1 MSTQLFE
8 NISKVVEQPQ
18 QAHAVTTAAS
28 SPLEVILTVCMGVG
42 ALIGAVLCY
51 ATINTVADATTLVF
65 FVTTAAVT
73 SAAVGAAAGLSFGG
87 LWHVLVKG
95 GLDDRE

>member
-1 MSTQLFE
+1 MSTQLFDSTFKITEDSPQTEAVAAAFPME
-8 NISKVVEQPQ
+8 N
-18 QAHAVTTAAS
+18 
-28 SPLEVILTVCMGVG
+28 ILTVCMAVG
-42 ALIGAVLCY
+42 AVIGAALCY
-51 ATINTVADATTLVF
+51 ATISKVSDSTTLVF

>member
-1 MSTQLFE
+1 MSTQLFD
-8 NISKVVEQPQ
+8 SKSQIIERVPQ
-18 QAHAVTTAAS
+18 TEAAAAS
-28 SPLEVILTVCMGVG
+28 FPLENILTVCM
-42 ALIGAVLCY
+42 AIGAVIGAALCY
-51 ATINTVADATTLVF
+51 ASISKVADSTTLVF